1 MKPDDRSSLTVPPR
15 DGAPHHSALT
25 DQHRSAAADIVRQQI
40 SSIIQ
45 NDPHATAA
53 AGQQP
58 NSSNAKKPPKQAE
71 ELQKNSHS
79 PQTNTYP
86 QPSGTIADS
95 AQPSSVTAGPG
106 AVDPDKNPYTRTMSQ
121 SSTPATHDASWQK
134 YHTAWQTYYQQY
146 YERYYVSQIDAT
158 RKSLKKQAAQQA
170 QKNQNSTPNNGT
182 VSQEEAVNDLRS
194 SIRRKINDKA
204 KKVRGS
210 RHFMPIVA
218 ACAVMIIFLFLQ
230 YNRVLFAY
238 VEAYVSPG
246 AADPE
251 SIIVSP
257 NTTKVATNESRLLIP
272 KIAVDVPIVWDANA
286 ADTNSLNKAM
296 DKGIVWFNIQGANAK
311 PGEKGN
317 FVVSGHSS
325 NDWTDSGDYKF
336 IFARLEKMAAGDV
349 VYANYNGT
357 RYTYKI
363 TGTKVVKPTDV
374 ASLQIGNDK
383 PYITL
388 ITCTPLGTAQNR
400 LLVFGEQISP
410 NPNEA
415 KTAEQNSNTA
425 TSTKKMPA
433 NSPTFLQRIF
443 GIGN

>member
-40 SSIIQ
+40 NSIIQ

-58 NSSNAKKPPKQAE
+58 NSNAKKTEQAE

-79 PQTNTYP
+79 LQTNAYP

-95 AQPSSVTAGPG
+95 AQSNSVTAGPG

-210 RHFMPIVA
+210 RHFMPIMA
-218 ACAVMIIFLFLQ
+218 ACTVMIIFLFLQ

-286 ADTNSLNKAM
+286 ADTNSLNQAM

-325 NDWTDSGDYKF
+325 NDWTDSGNYKF

>member
-58 NSSNAKKPPKQAE
+58 NSNAKKPKQAE
-71 ELQKNSHS
+71 EPQKNSPS
-79 PQTNTYP
+79 PQTNAYP

-95 AQPSSVTAGPG
+95 AQSNSVTAGPG

-210 RHFMPIVA
+210 RHFMPIMA
-218 ACAVMIIFLFLQ
+218 ACTVMIIFLFLQ

-286 ADTNSLNKAM
+286 ADTNSLNQAM

-325 NDWTDSGDYKF
+325 NDWTDSGNYKF

>member
-40 SSIIQ
+40 NSIIQ
-45 NDPHATAA
+45 NDPHATAT

-58 NSSNAKKPPKQAE
+58 NSNAKKPKQAE

-79 PQTNTYP
+79 LQTNAYP

-95 AQPSSVTAGPG
+95 AQSNSVTAGPG

-210 RHFMPIVA
+210 RHFMPIMA
-218 ACAVMIIFLFLQ
+218 ACTVMIIFLFLQ

-325 NDWTDSGDYKF
+325 NDWTDGGNYKF

>member
-58 NSSNAKKPPKQAE
+58 NSNAKKPKQAE

-79 PQTNTYP
+79 LQTNAYP

-95 AQPSSVTAGPG
+95 AQSNSVTAGPG

-218 ACAVMIIFLFLQ
+218 ACAVMIVFLFLQ

-325 NDWTDSGDYKF
+325 NDWTDGGNYKF

>member
-58 NSSNAKKPPKQAE
+58 NSNAKKPKQAE
-71 ELQKNSHS
+71 EPQKNSHS
-79 PQTNTYP
+79 PQTNAYP

-95 AQPSSVTAGPG
+95 AQSNSVTAGPG
-106 AVDPDKNPYTRTMSQ
+106 AVDPDKNPYTRTMNQ
-121 SSTPATHDASWQK
+121 SSTPAVHDASWQK

-210 RHFMPIVA
+210 RHFMPIMA

-272 KIAVDVPIVWDANA
+272 KIAVDVPIIWDANA

-296 DKGIVWFNIQGANAK
+296 DKGIVWFNIQ
-311 PGEKGN
+311 
-317 FVVSGHSS
+317 V
-325 NDWTDSGDYKF
+325 T
-336 IFARLEKMAAGDV
+336 
-349 VYANYNGT
+349 
-357 RYTYKI
+357 
-363 TGTKVVKPTDV
+363 
-374 ASLQIGNDK
+374 
-383 PYITL
+383 
-388 ITCTPLGTAQNR
+388 
-400 LLVFGEQISP
+400 
-410 NPNEA
+410 
-415 KTAEQNSNTA
+415 
-425 TSTKKMPA
+425 
-433 NSPTFLQRIF
+433 
-443 GIGN
+443 

>member
-40 SSIIQ
+40 NSIIQ
-45 NDPHATAA
+45 NDPHATAT

-58 NSSNAKKPPKQAE
+58 NSNAKKPKQAE

-79 PQTNTYP
+79 LQTNAYP

-95 AQPSSVTAGPG
+95 AQSNSVTAGPG

-218 ACAVMIIFLFLQ
+218 ACAVMIVFLFLQ

-325 NDWTDSGDYKF
+325 NDWTDGGNYKF
-336 IFARLEKMAAGDV
+336 IFARLEKLAAGDV

>member
-58 NSSNAKKPPKQAE
+58 NSNAKKPPKQAE

-79 PQTNTYP
+79 LQTNAYP

-95 AQPSSVTAGPG
+95 AQSNSVTAGPG

-158 RKSLKKQAAQQA
+158 RKSLKKQAAQQV

-204 KKVRGS
+204 KRVRGS
-210 RHFMPIVA
+210 RHFMPIMA
-218 ACAVMIIFLFLQ
+218 ACTVMIIFLFLQ

-425 TSTKKMPA
+425 ASTKKMPA

>member
-58 NSSNAKKPPKQAE
+58 NSNAKKPKQAE
-71 ELQKNSHS
+71 EPQKNSHS
-79 PQTNTYP
+79 PQTNAYP
-86 QPSGTIADS
+86 QPSGIVADS
-95 AQPSSVTAGPG
+95 AQSNSVTAGPG

-210 RHFMPIVA
+210 RHFMPIMA

-286 ADTNSLNKAM
+286 ADTNSLNQAM

>member
-58 NSSNAKKPPKQAE
+58 NSNAKKPKQAE
-71 ELQKNSHS
+71 EPQENSHS
-79 PQTNTYP
+79 PQTNAYP

-95 AQPSSVTAGPG
+95 AQSNSVTAGPG
-106 AVDPDKNPYTRTMSQ
+106 AVDPDKNPYTRTMNQ

-210 RHFMPIVA
+210 RHFMPIMA

-246 AADPE
+246 ATDPE

-286 ADTNSLNKAM
+286 ADTNSLNQAM

-325 NDWTDSGDYKF
+325 NDWTDSGNYKF
-336 IFARLEKMAAGDV
+336 IFARLEKMSAGDV

>member
-1 MKPDDRSSLTVPPR
+1 MKPDYRSSLTVPPR

-53 AGQQP
+53 TGQQP
-58 NSSNAKKPPKQAE
+58 NSSNPKKPEQAE
-71 ELQKNSHS
+71 EPQKNSHS
-79 PQTNTYP
+79 PQTNAYP

-95 AQPSSVTAGPG
+95 AQSNSVTAGPG

-170 QKNQNSTPNNGT
+170 QKKQNSTPNNGT

-210 RHFMPIVA
+210 RHFMPIMA
-218 ACAVMIIFLFLQ
+218 ACAVMIVFLFLQ

-246 AADPE
+246 ATDPE

-257 NTTKVATNESRLLIP
+257 NTTKVATNESR
-272 KIAVDVPIVWDANA
+272 
-286 ADTNSLNKAM
+286 LNKAM

-325 NDWTDSGDYKF
+325 NDWTDSGNYKF

>member
-58 NSSNAKKPPKQAE
+58 NSNAKKPKQAE

-79 PQTNTYP
+79 LQTNAYP

-95 AQPSSVTAGPG
+95 AQSNSVTAGPG

-182 VSQEEAVNDLRS
+182 VSQEEAINDLRS

-210 RHFMPIVA
+210 RHFMPIMA
-218 ACAVMIIFLFLQ
+218 ACTVMIIFLFLQ

-286 ADTNSLNKAM
+286 ADTNSLNQAM

-325 NDWTDSGDYKF
+325 NDWTDSGNYKF

>member
-40 SSIIQ
+40 NSIIQ
-45 NDPHATAA
+45 NDPHATAP

-58 NSSNAKKPPKQAE
+58 NSNAKKPKQAE

-79 PQTNTYP
+79 LQTNAYP

-95 AQPSSVTAGPG
+95 AQSNSVTAGPG

-210 RHFMPIVA
+210 RHFMPIMA

-325 NDWTDSGDYKF
+325 NDWTDGGNYKF

>member
-58 NSSNAKKPPKQAE
+58 NSNAKKPPKQAE

-79 PQTNTYP
+79 PQTNAYP
-86 QPSGTIADS
+86 QPYGTVADS
-95 AQPSSVTAGPG
+95 AQSNSVTAGPG

-210 RHFMPIVA
+210 RHFMPIMA
-218 ACAVMIIFLFLQ
+218 ACAVMIVFLFLQ

-286 ADTNSLNKAM
+286 ADTNSLNQAM

-425 TSTKKMPA
+425 ASTKKMPA

>member
-45 NDPHATAA
+45 NDPHATAT

-58 NSSNAKKPPKQAE
+58 NSNVKKPKQAE
-71 ELQKNSHS
+71 EPQKNSHS
-79 PQTNTYP
+79 PQTNAYP

-95 AQPSSVTAGPG
+95 AQSNSVTAGPG

-121 SSTPATHDASWQK
+121 SSTPAAHDASWQK

-170 QKNQNSTPNNGT
+170 QKKQNSTPNNGT

-210 RHFMPIVA
+210 RHFMPIMA
-218 ACAVMIIFLFLQ
+218 ACAVMIVFLFLQ

-336 IFARLEKMAAGDV
+336 IFARLEKMATGDV

>member
-15 DGAPHHSALT
+15 DGAPHYSALT

-58 NSSNAKKPPKQAE
+58 NSNAKKPKQAE
-71 ELQKNSHS
+71 EPQKNSHS
-79 PQTNTYP
+79 PQTNAYP

-95 AQPSSVTAGPG
+95 AQSNSVTAGPG
-106 AVDPDKNPYTRTMSQ
+106 AVDPDKNPYTRTMNQ
-121 SSTPATHDASWQK
+121 SSTPAVHDASWQK

-210 RHFMPIVA
+210 RHFMPIMA

-336 IFARLEKMAAGDV
+336 IFARLEKMTAGDV

-388 ITCTPLGTAQNR
+388 VTCTPLGTAQNR

>member
-1 MKPDDRSSLTVPPR
+1 M
-15 DGAPHHSALT
+15 
-25 DQHRSAAADIVRQQI
+25 
-40 SSIIQ
+40 IIQ

-58 NSSNAKKPPKQAE
+58 NSNAKKPKQAE
-71 ELQKNSHS
+71 EPQKNSHS
-79 PQTNTYP
+79 LQTNAYP
-86 QPSGTIADS
+86 QPSGTVADS
-95 AQPSSVTAGPG
+95 AQSNSVTAGPG

-158 RKSLKKQAAQQA
+158 RKSLKKQAAQRA

-218 ACAVMIIFLFLQ
+218 ACTVMIVFLFLQ

-272 KIAVDVPIVWDANA
+272 KIAVDVPIIWDANA
-286 ADTNSLNKAM
+286 ADANSLNKAM

-336 IFARLEKMAAGDV
+336 IFARLEKLATGDV

-388 ITCTPLGTAQNR
+388 VTCTPLGTAQNR

>member
-58 NSSNAKKPPKQAE
+58 NSNAKKPKQAE

-79 PQTNTYP
+79 LQTNAYP

-95 AQPSSVTAGPG
+95 AQSNSVTAGPG

-210 RHFMPIVA
+210 RHFMPIMA
-218 ACAVMIIFLFLQ
+218 ACTVMIIFLFLQ

-286 ADTNSLNKAM
+286 ADTNSLNQAM

-325 NDWTDSGDYKF
+325 NDWTDSGNYKF

>member
-58 NSSNAKKPPKQAE
+58 NSNAKKPKQAE
-71 ELQKNSHS
+71 EPQENSHS
-79 PQTNTYP
+79 PQTNAYP

-95 AQPSSVTAGPG
+95 AQSNSVTAGPG
-106 AVDPDKNPYTRTMSQ
+106 AVDPDKNPYTRTMNQ

-210 RHFMPIVA
+210 RHFMPIMA
-218 ACAVMIIFLFLQ
+218 ACAVMIVFLFLQ

-246 AADPE
+246 ATDPE

-286 ADTNSLNKAM
+286 ADTNSLNQAM

-325 NDWTDSGDYKF
+325 NDWTDSGNYKF
-336 IFARLEKMAAGDV
+336 IFARLEKMSAGDV

>member
-58 NSSNAKKPPKQAE
+58 NSNAKKPKQAE
-71 ELQKNSHS
+71 EPQKNSHS
-79 PQTNTYP
+79 PQTNAYP

-95 AQPSSVTAGPG
+95 AQSNSVTAGPG
-106 AVDPDKNPYTRTMSQ
+106 AIDSDKNPYTRTMSQ

-170 QKNQNSTPNNGT
+170 QKHQNSTPNNGT

-194 SIRRKINDKA
+194 SIRRKINNKA

-210 RHFMPIVA
+210 RHFMPIMA

-286 ADTNSLNKAM
+286 ADTNSLNQAM

-325 NDWTDSGDYKF
+325 NDWTDSGNYKS

-415 KTAEQNSNTA
+415 KTAEQNRNTA
-425 TSTKKMPA
+425 ASTKKMPA

>member
-15 DGAPHHSALT
+15 DGAPHHSTLT

-58 NSSNAKKPPKQAE
+58 NSNAKKPKQAE
-71 ELQKNSHS
+71 EPQKNSHS
-79 PQTNTYP
+79 PQTNAYP
-86 QPSGTIADS
+86 QPSGTVADS
-95 AQPSSVTAGPG
+95 AQSNSVTAGPG

-158 RKSLKKQAAQQA
+158 RKSLRKQAAQQA

-182 VSQEEAVNDLRS
+182 ASQEEAVNDLRS

-210 RHFMPIVA
+210 RHFMPIMA
-218 ACAVMIIFLFLQ
+218 ACAVMIVFLFLQ

-272 KIAVDVPIVWDANA
+272 KIAVDVPIIWDANA

-325 NDWTDSGDYKF
+325 NDWTDGGNYKF

>member
-1 MKPDDRSSLTVPPR
+1 MNDDRSSLSVPLR
-15 DGAPHHSALT
+15 QST
-25 DQHRSAAADIVRQQI
+25 DADISDNPAQKQAAADIVRKQI
-40 SSIIQ
+40 NAIYQ
-45 NDPHATAA
+45 NDPHATGTMPHKTA
-53 AGQQP
+53 P
-58 NSSNAKKPPKQAE
+58 VTSKS
-71 ELQKNSHS
+71 
-79 PQTNTYP
+79 TNQSAHGY
-86 QPSGTIADS
+86 
-95 AQPSSVTAGPG
+95 AQPTGTVAQTQASSQQRVMPGPG
-106 AVDPDKNPYTRTMSQ
+106 AVNTHEENPYIRTLS
-121 SSTPATHDASWQK
+121 HDSPLKTQDNSWQK

-170 QKNQNSTPNNGT
+170 QKNRNSTPNNGT

-210 RHFMPIVA
+210 RHFMPIMA
-218 ACAVMIIFLFLQ
+218 ACAVMIVFLFLQ

-286 ADTNSLNKAM
+286 ADTNSLNQAM

-325 NDWTDSGDYKF
+325 NDWTDRGDYKF

-425 TSTKKMPA
+425 ASTKKMPA

>member
-15 DGAPHHSALT
+15 DGAPHHSTLT

-40 SSIIQ
+40 NSIIQ

-53 AGQQP
+53 TGQQP
-58 NSSNAKKPPKQAE
+58 NSSNAKKPKQAE
-71 ELQKNSHS
+71 EPQKNSHS
-79 PQTNTYP
+79 PQTNAYP
-86 QPSGTIADS
+86 QPSGTVADS
-95 AQPSSVTAGPG
+95 AQSNSVTAGPG
-106 AVDPDKNPYTRTMSQ
+106 AVDPDKNPYTRTMNQ
-121 SSTPATHDASWQK
+121 SSTPAAHDASWQK

-210 RHFMPIVA
+210 RHFMPIMA
-218 ACAVMIIFLFLQ
+218 ACAVMIVFLFLQ

-272 KIAVDVPIVWDANA
+272 KIAVDVPIIWDANA

>member
-58 NSSNAKKPPKQAE
+58 NSNAKKTEQAE
-71 ELQKNSHS
+71 ELQKNSPS
-79 PQTNTYP
+79 PQTNAYP

-95 AQPSSVTAGPG
+95 AQSNSVTAGPG

-210 RHFMPIVA
+210 RHFMPIMA
-218 ACAVMIIFLFLQ
+218 ACAVMIVFLFLQ

-246 AADPE
+246 ATDPE

>member
-58 NSSNAKKPPKQAE
+58 NSSAKKPEKAE
-71 ELQKNSHS
+71 EPQKNSHS
-79 PQTNTYP
+79 PQTNAYP

-95 AQPSSVTAGPG
+95 AQSNSVTAGPG
-106 AVDPDKNPYTRTMSQ
+106 AIDSDKNPYTRTMSQ

-210 RHFMPIVA
+210 RHFMPIMA
-218 ACAVMIIFLFLQ
+218 ACTVMIIFLFLQ

-425 TSTKKMPA
+425 ASTKKMPA

>member
-15 DGAPHHSALT
+15 DGAPHHSTLT

-53 AGQQP
+53 TGQQP
-58 NSSNAKKPPKQAE
+58 NSSNAKKPEQAE
-71 ELQKNSHS
+71 EPQKNSHS
-79 PQTNTYP
+79 PQTNAYP

-95 AQPSSVTAGPG
+95 AQSNSVTAGPG

-317 FVVSGHSS
+317 FVISGHSS
-325 NDWTDSGDYKF
+325 NDWTDSGNYNF

-388 ITCTPLGTAQNR
+388 VTCTPLGTAQNR

>member
-15 DGAPHHSALT
+15 DGVPHHSVLT

-58 NSSNAKKPPKQAE
+58 NSNAKKPKQAE
-71 ELQKNSHS
+71 EPQKNSHS
-79 PQTNTYP
+79 PQTNAYP

-95 AQPSSVTAGPG
+95 AQSNSVTAGPG

-210 RHFMPIVA
+210 RHFMPIMA
-218 ACAVMIIFLFLQ
+218 ACAVMIVFLFLQ

-272 KIAVDVPIVWDANA
+272 KIAVDVPIIWDANA
-286 ADTNSLNKAM
+286 ADTNSLNQAM

>member
-45 NDPHATAA
+45 NDPHATTAT
-53 AGQQP
+53 GQQP
-58 NSSNAKKPPKQAE
+58 NSSNAKKPKQAE
-71 ELQKNSHS
+71 EPQKNSHS
-79 PQTNTYP
+79 LQTNAYP

-95 AQPSSVTAGPG
+95 AQSNSVTAGPG

-121 SSTPATHDASWQK
+121 SSTPAAHDTSWQK

-170 QKNQNSTPNNGT
+170 QKNQNSTPDNGT

-210 RHFMPIVA
+210 RHFMPIMA
-218 ACAVMIIFLFLQ
+218 ACAVMIVFLFLQ

-336 IFARLEKMAAGDV
+336 IFARLEKLATGDV

-388 ITCTPLGTAQNR
+388 VTCTPLGTAQNR

>member
-58 NSSNAKKPPKQAE
+58 NSSNAKKPEQAG

-79 PQTNTYP
+79 PQTNAYP
-86 QPSGTIADS
+86 QPSGTVADS
-95 AQPSSVTAGPG
+95 AQSNSVTAGPG

-218 ACAVMIIFLFLQ
+218 ACAVMIVFLFLQ

-286 ADTNSLNKAM
+286 ADTNSLNQAM

-325 NDWTDSGDYKF
+325 NDWTDGGNYKF

>member
-1 MKPDDRSSLTVPPR
+1 MKSDDRSSLTVPPR
-15 DGAPHHSALT
+15 DGASHHSTPA

-40 SSIIQ
+40 NSIIQ
-45 NDPHATAA
+45 NDPHTTATTS
-53 AGQQP
+53 QQP
-58 NSSNAKKPPKQAE
+58 NSSAKKPEKAE
-71 ELQKNSHS
+71 MTKKNSHS
-79 PQTNTYP
+79 PQTNAYP
-86 QPSGTIADS
+86 QPSGTIADK
-95 AQPSSVTAGPG
+95 AQSSSVTAGPG
-106 AVDPDKNPYTRTMSQ
+106 AIDSGESPYTRTMSQ

-170 QKNQNSTPNNGT
+170 QKSQNSTPNNDT

-210 RHFMPIVA
+210 RHFMPIMA

-246 AADPE
+246 ATDPE

-286 ADTNSLNKAM
+286 ADTNSLNQAM

-325 NDWTDSGDYKF
+325 NDWTDGGNYKF

-425 TSTKKMPA
+425 ASTKKMPA

>member
-45 NDPHATAA
+45 NDPHATAT

-58 NSSNAKKPPKQAE
+58 NSNVKKPKQAE
-71 ELQKNSHS
+71 EPQKNSHS
-79 PQTNTYP
+79 LQTNAYP

-95 AQPSSVTAGPG
+95 AQSNSVTAGPG

-121 SSTPATHDASWQK
+121 SSTPAAHDASWQK

-170 QKNQNSTPNNGT
+170 QKKQNSTPNNGT

-336 IFARLEKMAAGDV
+336 IFARLEKMATGDV

>member
-15 DGAPHHSALT
+15 DGAPHHSTLT

-53 AGQQP
+53 TGQQP
-58 NSSNAKKPPKQAE
+58 NSSNAKKPEQAE
-71 ELQKNSHS
+71 EPQKNSHS
-79 PQTNTYP
+79 PQTNAYP

-95 AQPSSVTAGPG
+95 AQSNSVTAGPG

-204 KKVRGS
+204 EKVRGS

-218 ACAVMIIFLFLQ
+218 ACTVMIVFLFLQ

-272 KIAVDVPIVWDANA
+272 KIAVDVPIIWDANA
-286 ADTNSLNKAM
+286 ADTNSLNQAM

-325 NDWTDSGDYKF
+325 NDWTDGGNYKF

>member
-1 MKPDDRSSLTVPPR
+1 MKPEDRSSLTVPSR
-15 DGAPHHSALT
+15 DGTSDHDQLAS
-25 DQHRSAAADIVRQQI
+25 QHRSAAVGIVREQI
-40 SSIIQ
+40 NSIIQ
-45 NDPHATAA
+45 NDPHATATA
-53 AGQQP
+53 DTHNKSRKGQP
-58 NSSNAKKPPKQAE
+58 AE
-71 ELQKNSHS
+71 ETKQ
-79 PQTNTYP
+79 QTAYP
-86 QPSGTIADS
+86 QPSGTIADNS
-95 AQPSSVTAGPG
+95 NQSSSTPTEPD
-106 AVDPDKNPYTRTMSQ
+106 AVDSPQSPYARTMSQ
-121 SSTPATHDASWQK
+121 SSNPSTHDSSWQK

-146 YERYYVSQIDAT
+146 YERYYVSQVDAA
-158 RKSLKKQAAQQA
+158 RKSLKAQAAQKQSQNQA
-170 QKNQNSTPNNGT
+170 KKPSSGNNT
-182 VSQEEAVNDLRS
+182 MSQEEAVDDLRN

-204 KKVRGS
+204 KKVRRS
-210 RHFMPIVA
+210 RHFMPAMI
-218 ACAVMIIFLFLQ
+218 ACAVMVAFLFLQ

-246 AADPE
+246 AAEPE

-257 NTTKVATNESRLLIP
+257 NTTVAPSNEARLLIP
-272 KIAVDVPIVWDANA
+272 KIAVDVPIIWDANA

-296 DKGIVWFNIQGANAK
+296 DKGIVWFNVQGANAK

-325 NDWTDSGDYKF
+325 NDWTDGGNYKF
-336 IFARLEKMAAGDV
+336 IFARLEKITAGDV

-374 ASLQIGNDK
+374 SALQIGNDK

-388 ITCTPLGTAQNR
+388 VTCTPLGTAQNR

-410 NPNEA
+410 SPNEA
-415 KTAEQNSNTA
+415 KAVEQKSSA
-425 TSTKKMPA
+425 STSTKKMPA

-443 GIGN
+443 GISN

>member
-1 MKPDDRSSLTVPPR
+1 
-15 DGAPHHSALT
+15 
-25 DQHRSAAADIVRQQI
+25 
-40 SSIIQ
+40 
-45 NDPHATAA
+45 
-53 AGQQP
+53 
-58 NSSNAKKPPKQAE
+58 
-71 ELQKNSHS
+71 
-79 PQTNTYP
+79 
-86 QPSGTIADS
+86 
-95 AQPSSVTAGPG
+95 
-106 AVDPDKNPYTRTMSQ
+106 MSQ
-121 SSTPATHDASWQK
+121 SSNPSTHDSSWQK

-146 YERYYVSQIDAT
+146 YERYYVSQVDAA
-158 RKSLKKQAAQQA
+158 RKSLKAQAAQKQSQNQA
-170 QKNQNSTPNNGT
+170 KKPSSGNNT
-182 VSQEEAVNDLRS
+182 MSQEEAVDDLRN

-204 KKVRGS
+204 KKVRRS
-210 RHFMPIVA
+210 RHFMPAMI
-218 ACAVMIIFLFLQ
+218 ACAVMVAFLFLQ

-246 AADPE
+246 AAEPE

-257 NTTKVATNESRLLIP
+257 NTTVAPSNEARLLIP
-272 KIAVDVPIVWDANA
+272 KIAVDVPIIWDANA

-296 DKGIVWFNIQGANAK
+296 DKGIVWFNVQGANAK

-325 NDWTDSGDYKF
+325 NDWTDGGNYKF
-336 IFARLEKMAAGDV
+336 IFARLEKITAGDV

-374 ASLQIGNDK
+374 SALQIGNDK

-388 ITCTPLGTAQNR
+388 VTCTPLGTAQNR

-415 KTAEQNSNTA
+415 KAVEQKSSA
-425 TSTKKMPA
+425 STSTKKMPA

-443 GIGN
+443 GISN